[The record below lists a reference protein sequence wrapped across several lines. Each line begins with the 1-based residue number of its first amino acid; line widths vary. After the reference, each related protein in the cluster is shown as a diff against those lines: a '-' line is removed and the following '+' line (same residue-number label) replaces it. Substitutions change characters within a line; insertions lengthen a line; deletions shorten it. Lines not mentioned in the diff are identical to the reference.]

1 MQRWR
6 PVERCAFLWER
17 LDRSLRS
24 RIRRRGPDPG
34 RNPGD
39 RGKHSS
45 IDLILWEWREKHP
58 EEPEPETTEVPKKN
72 RAAGVWSAV
81 AGLLRRIN
89 NTGKNESPTG
99 RPGGTTLS
107 YLPGLDG
114 MRALA
119 VIAVLLYHAGLA
131 WVPGGFLGVEVFFV
145 ISGYLITA
153 LLLAEWR
160 QTGSIDLK
168 AFWLRRARRL
178 LPALYLLLVGT
189 LAFAVLFLPEEVA
202 RLRDDVVAALGYV
215 TNWLLIFSQ
224 ESYFEAAGRPSLL
237 QHLWSLAVEE
247 QFYIIWPLLLTAG
260 LMFLPR
266 RYRLPAVLG
275 GAVVSAVLMA
285 VLYQPDTDPSR
296 IYYGTDTRAAGLLFG
311 AALAFVWA
319 PELIRVSA
327 RYDPG
332 ARHRPLQRARR
343 HVRHRLG
350 WTVPRLLDLVGLAA
364 LGMLIWFCLS
374 LDEFRPFIYQGG
386 FALVAVVTT
395 LLILIVV
402 HPRAQVGANVL
413 GWGPLRWVGQRS
425 YSIYLWHWP
434 VFMVTR
440 PQLDVPIEGVPLFVL
455 RMVVTVVLA
464 DLSYRLVEVPIR
476 RGALER
482 SWRSLREAEGLR
494 RVRIG
499 LQWAGGTVG
508 ALAICV
514 VLGLAVV
521 QAEAPE
527 QPQFAAAK
535 QKIETDSGPASAPAE
550 GEEAL
555 PKLPDQVPPQEPA
568 NAADPTVTPAPN
580 EEAAAGA
587 AGTASAVGDSV
598 MVGAFEF
605 GDLRGRIPSLTS
617 VNAEVGF
624 QAADAVAVLQQRA
637 AAGQLGD
644 KVVIH
649 IGNNGPIRAADI
661 DEMMRIVGEER
672 EAVFVNVKVPRNW
685 EWRNN
690 RIIADGV
697 ERHPN
702 ATLVDWYGA
711 SVERPELFWE
721 DGMHLRPEGAALY
734 TDLIVGALNG
744 S

>member
-1 MQRWR
+1 M
-6 PVERCAFLWER
+6 
-17 LDRSLRS
+17 RS
-24 RIRRRGPDPG
+24 RTRHPGSGPDRDPKRG
-34 RNPGD
+34 REKD
-39 RGKHSS
+39 RGDQSS
-45 IDLILWEWREKHP
+45 VLILWEWRERPP
-58 EEPEPETTEVPKKN
+58 EEPEPETTEIPKKN
-72 RAAGVWSAV
+72 RV
-81 AGLLRRIN
+81 AGIRRVI
-89 NTGKNESPTG
+89 GGVFRRMGRNEPPTG
-99 RPGGTTLS
+99 QPGGTTLS

-131 WVPGGFLGVEVFFV
+131 WIPGGFLGVEVFFV

-160 QTGSIDLK
+160 QKGSIDLK

-189 LAFAVLFLPEEVA
+189 LTFAVLFLPEEVA
-202 RLRDDVVAALGYV
+202 RLRDDVVAAFGYV

-247 QFYIIWPLLLTAG
+247 QFYILWPLLLTAG
-260 LMFLPR
+260 LVFLPR
-266 RYRLPAVLG
+266 RYLMPAVLG
-275 GAVVSAVLMA
+275 GAVTSTVLMA
-285 VLYQPDTDPSR
+285 VLYQPNADPSR

-319 PELIRVSA
+319 PELIRVAA
-327 RYDPG
+327 RYDPND
-332 ARHRPLQRARR
+332 RHRPLQRARR

-374 LDEFRPFIYQGG
+374 LDEFRPFIYRGG
-386 FALVAVVTT
+386 FALVAVVTA

-402 HPRAQVGANVL
+402 HPRAQVGARVL
-413 GWGPLRWVGQRS
+413 GWGPMRWVGQRS

-440 PQLDVPIEGVPLFVL
+440 PQLDVPIEGIPLFLL
-455 RMVVTVVLA
+455 RMVVTFVLA
-464 DLSYRLVEVPIR
+464 DLSYRFVETPIR

-482 SWRSLREAEGLR
+482 SWRLLREAEGLR
-494 RVRIG
+494 RTRLG
-499 LQWAGGTVG
+499 FQWAGGTVG
-508 ALAICV
+508 AVAVCV

-535 QKIETDSGPASAPAE
+535 QKIETESGTASAPTE
-550 GEEAL
+550 GEEAI
-555 PKLPDQVPPQEPA
+555 PDQMPPEEPA
-568 NAADPTVTPAPN
+568 NAVEPSAAPEPGGEPAS
-580 EEAAAGA
+580 EEAAA
-587 AGTASAVGDSV
+587 TASTGPVSAVGDSV

-605 GDLRGRIPSLTS
+605 GNIESRISSLTS

-624 QAADAVAVLQQRA
+624 QASDAIAVLQQRR

-644 KVVIH
+644 KVVVH
-649 IGNNGPIRAADI
+649 IGNNGPIRAAEF
-661 DEMMRIVGEER
+661 DEMMRIIGGER
-672 EAVFVNVKVPRNW
+672 QAVFVNAKVPRNW

-690 RIIADGV
+690 RVIAAGV

-711 SVERPELFWE
+711 SVNRPELFWE
-721 DGMHLRPEGAALY
+721 DGMHLRPEGAQLY
-734 TDLIVGALNG
+734 ADLIVGKLNG

>member
-1 MQRWR
+1 M
-6 PVERCAFLWER
+6 
-17 LDRSLRS
+17 RS

-39 RGKHSS
+39 RRKHSS
-45 IDLILWEWREKHP
+45 VDLILWEWREKRP
-58 EEPEPETTEVPKKN
+58 EEPEPEATETPTRKDL
-72 RAAGVWSAV
+72 AAGTLRAV
-81 AGLLRRIN
+81 AGLLRRVN
-89 NTGKNESPTG
+89 NAGRNESPTG

-119 VIAVLLYHAGLA
+119 VIAVLLYHAGLS

-189 LAFAVLFLPEEVA
+189 LSFAVLFLPQEVA
-202 RLRDDVVAALGYV
+202 RLRDDVVAALAYV

-275 GAVVSAVLMA
+275 GAVASAALMA
-285 VLYQPDTDPSR
+285 ILYQPDTDPSR

-332 ARHRPLQRARR
+332 GRHRPLQRARR

-364 LGMLIWFCLS
+364 LGMLVWFCLS

-413 GWGPLRWVGQRS
+413 GWGPLRWAGQRS

-440 PQLDVPIEGVPLFVL
+440 PQLDVPLEGVPLFVL
-455 RMVVTVVLA
+455 RMVVTFVLA
-464 DLSYRLVEVPIR
+464 DLSYRFVEVPIR

-494 RVRIG
+494 RVRLG
-499 LQWAGGTVG
+499 LQWAGGTAG
-508 ALAICV
+508 ALAICL

-535 QKIETDSGPASAPAE
+535 QKIETDSGPASSE
-550 GEEAL
+550 GGEAV
-555 PKLPDQVPPQEPA
+555 PEPPDQVPPQEPA
-568 NAADPTVTPAPN
+568 NATDPTVTPAPN
-580 EEAAAGA
+580 EEADAGNNPTEDESAAGA
-587 AGTASAVGDSV
+587 PGPVSAVGDSV

-605 GDLRGRIPSLTS
+605 GDMEGRIPALTS

-624 QAADAVAVLQQRA
+624 QAADAVAVLQQRE

-644 KVVIH
+644 KVVVH

-661 DEMMRIVGEER
+661 DEMMRIIGEER

-690 RIIADGV
+690 RVIADGV

-702 ATLVDWYGA
+702 ATLVDWYSA

-721 DGMHLRPEGAALY
+721 DGMHLRPEGAGVY
-734 TDLIVGALNG
+734 TDRILEGLE
-744 S
+744 SS

>member
-1 MQRWR
+1 M
-6 PVERCAFLWER
+6 
-17 LDRSLRS
+17 RS
-24 RIRRRGPDPG
+24 RTRLPGSGPG
-34 RNPGD
+34 RDPRK
-39 RGKHSS
+39 RGKQSS
-45 IDLILWEWREKHP
+45 VDLILWEWREKP
-58 EEPEPETTEVPKKN
+58 QGEPEPETTELPKKKRYVE
-72 RAAGVWSAV
+72 RAGRSAS
-81 AGLLRRIN
+81 GLLRRMG
-89 NTGKNESPTG
+89 GKSESPTG
-99 RPGGTTLS
+99 QPGGTTLS

-160 QTGSIDLK
+160 QKGSIDLK

-189 LAFAVLFLPEEVA
+189 LTFAVLFLPEEVA
-202 RLRDDVVAALGYV
+202 RLRDDVVAAIGYV

-224 ESYFEAAGRPSLL
+224 ESYFEATGRPSLL

-260 LMFLPR
+260 LVFLPC
-266 RYRLPAVLG
+266 RYWMPAVFG
-275 GAVVSAVLMA
+275 GAVISALLMA
-285 VLYQPDTDPSR
+285 VLYQPNMDPSR

-319 PELIRVSA
+319 PELIRVAA
-327 RYDPG
+327 RYDPD

-374 LDEFRPFIYQGG
+374 LDEFRPFIYRGG
-386 FALVAVVTT
+386 FVLVAVVTA

-413 GWGPLRWVGQRS
+413 GWGPMRWIGQRS

-440 PQLDVPIEGVPLFVL
+440 PQLDIPLEGLPLLIL
-455 RMVVTVVLA
+455 RFAVTIILA
-464 DLSYRLVEVPIR
+464 DLSYRLVETPIR

-482 SWRSLREAEGLR
+482 SWRSLREAAGR
-494 RVRIG
+494 RRTRLG

-508 ALAICV
+508 AIAICV

-521 QAEAPE
+521 QAEAPN

-535 QKIETDSGPASAPAE
+535 QKIETDSGTPSAAQ
-550 GEEAL
+550 GEEV
-555 PKLPDQVPPQEPA
+555 LPDQVPPEEPA
-568 NAADPTVTPAPN
+568 NAPNPSVTPEPN
-580 EEAAAGA
+580 EESASEDASTAAVSSGA
-587 AGTASAVGDSV
+587 VSAVGDSV

-605 GDLRGRIPSLTS
+605 GNIGSRVETLTS

-624 QAADAVAVLQQRA
+624 QASDAIAVLRQRQ

-644 KVVIH
+644 KVVVH
-649 IGNNGPIRAADI
+649 IGNNGPLRAAEF
-661 DEMMRIVGEER
+661 DEMMSIVGKER
-672 EAVFVNVKVPRNW
+672 QAVFVNVKVPRNW
-685 EWRNN
+685 ELRNN
-690 RIIADGV
+690 RVIADGV
-697 ERHPN
+697 ERHPH
-702 ATLVDWYGA
+702 ASLVDWYGA
-711 SVERPELFWE
+711 SVNRPEIFWE
-721 DGMHLRPEGAALY
+721 DGMHLRPEGAQLY
-734 TDLIVGALNG
+734 ADLIVDSLNG
-744 S
+744 L